1 MTTISDSNSA
11 PSTGKSDA
19 NKFMGWFF
27 AAIFLGMLIFNQQ
40 ILDAIADSS
49 SGARTIVG
57 AVRYDALAQWYKL
70 TMRQDGQPM

>member
-1 MTTISDSNSA
+1 MTTTSDSVSERSA
-11 PSTGKSDA
+11 TNSDA
-19 NKFMGWFF
+19 TKFMGWFF
-27 AAIFLGMLIFNQQ
+27 AAIFLGMLIFIQP

-70 TMRQDGQPM
+70 TMREDSQQM